1 VLDEATSALDTFT
14 EKEIKDA
21 LDRVSR
27 GRTTLVIA
35 HRLSTVIGA
44 DEIIVLD
51 QGRVVE
57 RGNHASLLAHGGVY
71 AAMWNRQREA
81 DQARE
86 TLKRTEEEERSPESV
101 AG

>member
-1 VLDEATSALDTFT
+1 
-14 EKEIKDA
+14 
-21 LDRVSR
+21 VSR

-51 QGRVVE
+51 KGVVVE
-57 RGNHASLLAHGGVY
+57 RGSHTALLAHGGVY

-86 TLKRTEEEERSPESV
+86 ALKRAEEAEADEEADDALPREPV